1 MNEPTNTPMFDSTP
15 PAPEPFYQVWL
26 KAITKPNEQTYAD
39 LASSPNANPNK
50 AYLWL
55 ALSYI
60 FMIFVVML
68 VSFVSTSRQYGGG
81 MGDALGGSLIAL
93 ICAAPIGAI
102 IAVAVY
108 AIEIAIIQW
117 VAKLFKGTGAYSQLI
132 YVFAAFTAP
141 ISLVSGVISLFSLI
155 PFIGLCFSIISIGIG
170 IYALVLMVMAVK
182 GVNKFGWGEAIGSVL
197 LPGIVVGLLCAC
209 VTAGLL
215 MLLGPMVGDVFSTI
229 NQSLL
234 Y

>member
-26 KAITKPNEQTYAD
+26 KAVTKPNEQTYAD
-39 LASSPNANPNK
+39 LASSPDANPNK

-60 FMIFVVML
+60 FTVFVVML
-68 VSFVSTSRQYGGG
+68 GSFVSTSTQYGGSI
-81 MGDALGGSLIAL
+81 GDALGGSLIAL
-93 ICAAPIGAI
+93 ICAAPIGAVI
-102 IAVAVY
+102 GVLAY
-108 AIEIAIIQW
+108 AIETAIIQW
-117 VAKLFKGTGAYSQLI
+117 VAKLFKGTGTYSQLI

-141 ISLVSGVISLFSLI
+141 ISIVSGVISLFSLI

-170 IYALVLMVMAVK
+170 IYTLVLMVMAVK

-197 LPGIVVGLLCAC
+197 LPGIVVGILCAC
-209 VTAGLL
+209 VTVGILT
-215 MLLGPMVGDVFSTI
+215 LLGPVIGDVFSTI
-229 NQSLL
+229 NQSLG